1 MDKNQKIKLMSSGV
15 AGIAVISLCS
25 VALLRGCSAEPNI
38 KETTSSSVLR
48 ESEKE
53 TTKSMEPQKK
63 KETAKLKGKI
73 KEKQPMETEE
83 DRTEETVSKLY
94 DRAGIRYSTEN
105 SSPNLTRKELQE
117 IAHVSQT
124 LSNKKEEAKKQEEAK
139 ENLLN
144 TPEVNLLHALSK
156 NNDLMPVSNKRENI
170 KDEQTKPTEEPI
182 VPFTPY
188 QPEPTPLVPVEIIDY
203 SALQGVL
210 SSTETIDGSVYLT
223 AGYQALQTEISIG
236 RQMLTNQEASQSEVN
251 AQTLRIQQAIDSL
264 VPKGNK
270 ASLGETITKAKS
282 INLEQYTTASADN
295 FDRVYTQALT
305 VYHESELTQQEVD
318 TQVSALNHAMDQL
331 VKRGD
336 KTELRSL
343 VEQAKQVDR
352 QIYTAESLQG
362 LDQAIGE
369 GEAVL
374 TNEDATQE
382 QVNEASNKLK
392 STFDSLEKIGE
403 PDLSLVYLNRLI
415 EACESLSAEDYTSA
429 SFLPFEGI
437 LNQSKELLK
446 QEGITQEQVQKQME
460 DLEQAKENLVKKAD
474 KTALTSMIEEV
485 SALQEEDYTL
495 ESWMNLQTA
504 VNRANDVLSNEDA
517 TQEQVNEAV
526 EVLHNEKNALIE
538 KEV

>member
-1 MDKNQKIKLMSSGV
+1 MDKNQRIKLMSSGV

-25 VALLRGCSAEPNI
+25 VALLRGCSAEPNM
-38 KETTSSSVLR
+38 KETTSFSVIK

-53 TTKSMEPQKK
+53 TTKSMEQQKK
-63 KETAKLKGKI
+63 KENTKLKGKI
-73 KEKQPMETEE
+73 KEKQHTETE

-94 DRAGIRYSTEN
+94 DRAGIRYSTES

-117 IAHVSQT
+117 IAHVSQI

-144 TPEVNLLHALSK
+144 TPEVNLLNVLSQ
-156 NNDLMPVSNKRENI
+156 NNERMPVINKLENG
-170 KDEQTKPTEEPI
+170 KDEQTKPKEEPI
-182 VPFTPY
+182 TPLTSY
-188 QPEPTPLVPVEIIDY
+188 QSEPIPLVPVKIVDY
-203 SALQGVL
+203 SALQEVL
-210 SSTETIDGSVYLT
+210 SSAETIDGSAYLT
-223 AGYQALQTEISIG
+223 AGYQDLQTEMSIG
-236 RQMLTNQEASQSEVN
+236 RQMLNNQEVSQSEVN
-251 AQTLRIQQAIDSL
+251 TQMLRIQQAIDL
-264 VPKGNK
+264 LIPKGNK
-270 ASLGETITKAKS
+270 ASLGEAIIKAKS
-282 INLEQYTTASADN
+282 INLEQYTTASVDN
-295 FDRVYTQALT
+295 FNRVYTQALT

-336 KTELRSL
+336 KTELRL
-343 VEQAKQVDR
+343 LIEQAKQVDR

-382 QVNEASNKLK
+382 NVNEAYNKLK
-392 STFDSLEKIGE
+392 GIFDSLEKIGE
-403 PDLSLVYLNRLI
+403 PDFSLVYLNRLI
-415 EACESLSAEDYTSA
+415 EACELLNAEDYTSA
-429 SFLPFEGI
+429 SFMPFEII

-446 QEGITQEQVQKQME
+446 QEGITQEEVQKQME
-460 DLEQAKENLVKKAD
+460 DLEQAKENLVIKAD
-474 KTALTSMIEEV
+474 KTTLESMIEEV

-495 ESWMNLQTA
+495 ESWTNLQTA
-504 VNRANDVLSNEDA
+504 VNRANYVLSNEEA
-517 TQEQVNEAV
+517 SQEQVNEAI
-526 EVLHNEKNALIE
+526 EKLHNEKNDLIE

>member
-1 MDKNQKIKLMSSGV
+1 MEKNQKIKLMSSGV
-15 AGIAVISLCS
+15 AGIAIISLCS
-25 VALLRGCSAEPNI
+25 VALLRGCSAEPNT

-53 TTKSMEPQKK
+53 TTKSMEQQKK
-63 KETAKLKGKI
+63 KENTKLKGKI
-73 KEKQPMETEE
+73 KEKQHTETEV
-83 DRTEETVSKLY
+83 RTEETVSKLY
-94 DRAGIRYSTEN
+94 DRVGIRYSTEN

-124 LSNKKEEAKKQEEAK
+124 LSNKKEEAKKQAEAK

-144 TPEVNLLHALSK
+144 TSEVNLLNALSK
-156 NNDLMPVSNKRENI
+156 NNDLMPVSNKRENV

-182 VPFTPY
+182 VPLTPY
-188 QPEPTPLVPVEIIDY
+188 QSEPTPLVPVEIVDY
-203 SALQGVL
+203 SALQEVL
-210 SSTETIDGSVYLT
+210 SSAETIDGSVYLT
-223 AGYQALQTEISIG
+223 AGYQALQTEMSIG
-236 RQMLTNQEASQSEVN
+236 RQMLINQEASQSEVN

-270 ASLGETITKAKS
+270 ASLGETIEKAKS
-282 INLEQYTTASADN
+282 INLEQYTTASANN
-295 FDRVYTQALT
+295 FDLVYTQALT

-382 QVNEASNKLK
+382 NVNAVFNKLK

-446 QEGITQEQVQKQME
+446 QEGITQEEVQKQME

-474 KTALTSMIEEV
+474 KTALESMIEEV

-495 ESWMNLQTA
+495 ESWTNLQTA

-526 EVLHNEKNALIE
+526 EILHNEKNALIE